1 LYGVVKISPASRE
14 YHETVHALFKQAGKG
29 ARDPALQELIEEV
42 AHEYTGTGGEKP
54 ALTES
59 VSLLL
64 AQRLG
69 RVEHIKPL
77 SVLADRLLE
86 RQCRHELMPRILQ
99 AVANLSAK
107 AQLAAQAQR
116 YREQLRE
123 RFPDSE
129 EARQLAAHTVA

>member
-1 LYGVVKISPASRE
+1 V
-14 YHETVHALFKQAGKG
+14 FKQAGKA

-77 SVLADRLLE
+77 AVLADRLLE

-107 AQLAAQAQR
+107 AQLTAQAQR
-116 YREQLRE
+116 YREQLKE